1 MTEWCL
7 NCAPVTVTGPLTSQ
21 NIMFVLLGRSVSM
34 MSRKKIWIT
43 RRLLESLLE
52 QNPYVVCFFSCITT
66 FSEGKHE
73 KKNRRSNK
81 DSSSSSKD
89 ETVSEQ
95 NFYPGMSL
103 WIVFILPEYGLVA
116 FEECISK
123 EI

>member
-1 MTEWCL
+1 MVFKLRASYCYWTTYFTKYHV
-7 NCAPVTVTGPLTSQ
+7 CAVRSLCVDDESKKNLDNKTLTGK
-21 NIMFVLLGRSVSM
+21 FVRAKSVRSLFLL
-34 MSRKKIWIT
+34 
-43 RRLLESLLE
+43 
-52 QNPYVVCFFSCITT
+52 SCITT

>member
-116 FEECISK
+116 FEECNVK